1 MTFLGRF
8 GCQHAERY
16 FSPARCQQLTSGTF
30 SARLP
35 KTMPTKSPA
44 RRRPTVLVADDSITI
59 CELLQLYLET
69 AGYDVLIAADG
80 DAAIHLVRESKPDLA
95 IVDIDMPYLSG
106 DEFVAAL
113 RSDGATRDIPVI
125 FLSSREDLADHA
137 KLLNAVAY
145 LPKPVRADRLLDVV
159 ALYVV
164 R

>member
-1 MTFLGRF
+1 
-8 GCQHAERY
+8 
-16 FSPARCQQLTSGTF
+16 
-30 SARLP
+30 
-35 KTMPTKSPA
+35 
-44 RRRPTVLVADDSITI
+44 
-59 CELLQLYLET
+59 
-69 AGYDVLIAADG
+69 
-80 DAAIHLVRESKPDLA
+80 
-95 IVDIDMPYLSG
+95 LSG

>member
-1 MTFLGRF
+1 
-8 GCQHAERY
+8 
-16 FSPARCQQLTSGTF
+16 
-30 SARLP
+30 
-35 KTMPTKSPA
+35 MPTKSSA
-44 RRRPTVLVADDSITI
+44 RRRPTVLVVDDSITI
-59 CELLQLYLET
+59 CELLQLHLET
-69 AGYDVLIAADG
+69 AGYDVLLAADG

-106 DEFVAAL
+106 DEFVAVL

-137 KLLNAVAY
+137 KLLGAVAY
-145 LPKPVRADRLLDVV
+145 LPKPVMADRLLDVV

>member
-1 MTFLGRF
+1 MP
-8 GCQHAERY
+8 AEN
-16 FSPARCQQLTSGTF
+16 
-30 SARLP
+30 
-35 KTMPTKSPA
+35 PA
-44 RRRPTVLVADDSITI
+44 RRKPTILVADDSITI

-69 AGYDVLIAADG
+69 AGYEVLLAADG
-80 DAAIHLVRESKPDLA
+80 DAAVHLVRESKPALA

-113 RSDGATRDIPVI
+113 RSDPSTRDIPVI

-145 LPKPVRADRLLDVV
+145 LPKPVMADRLLDVV
-159 ALYVV
+159 ALYVL